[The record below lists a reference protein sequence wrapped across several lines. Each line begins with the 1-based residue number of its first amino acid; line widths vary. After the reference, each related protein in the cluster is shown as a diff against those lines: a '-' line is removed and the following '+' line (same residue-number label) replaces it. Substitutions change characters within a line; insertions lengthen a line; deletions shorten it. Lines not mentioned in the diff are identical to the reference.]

1 MRHVLKDIAFAI
13 NGKSIGRPRLRQAE
27 KQGLRPYLKGE
38 SLAKDISHNMTE
50 KSITLII
57 NMEKFI
63 AQNEPLSNRPQILE
77 DSCDAVEE
85 IWYNHPFTEDELNE
99 IKTKLADTSIDIAE
113 LEQEKADW
121 MESYKS
127 RLKPLNT
134 AKAKYLDQIKRK
146 SEDIKDKC
154 YKFLDH
160 ENKEANY
167 YNGAGELV
175 YFRRMQPQE
184 MQKSIFNIN
193 RKTGTES

>member
-1 MRHVLKDIAFAI
+1 M
-13 NGKSIGRPRLRQAE
+13 
-27 KQGLRPYLKGE
+27 
-38 SLAKDISHNMTE
+38 
-50 KSITLII
+50 
-57 NMEKFI
+57 
-63 AQNEPLSNRPQILE
+63 
-77 DSCDAVEE
+77 
-85 IWYNHPFTEDELNE
+85 NE

-134 AKAKYLDQIKRK
+134 AKAKYLDQIKGK
-146 SEDIKDKC
+146 SEDIMDKC

>member
-1 MRHVLKDIAFAI
+1 
-13 NGKSIGRPRLRQAE
+13 
-27 KQGLRPYLKGE
+27 
-38 SLAKDISHNMTE
+38 
-50 KSITLII
+50 
-57 NMEKFI
+57 MEKFI

-160 ENKEANY
+160 ENKEAYY

>member
-1 MRHVLKDIAFAI
+1 
-13 NGKSIGRPRLRQAE
+13 
-27 KQGLRPYLKGE
+27 
-38 SLAKDISHNMTE
+38 
-50 KSITLII
+50 
-57 NMEKFI
+57 MEKFI

>member
-1 MRHVLKDIAFAI
+1 
-13 NGKSIGRPRLRQAE
+13 
-27 KQGLRPYLKGE
+27 
-38 SLAKDISHNMTE
+38 MTE

-57 NMEKFI
+57 KVYGKIHRSKRAFI
-63 AQNEPLSNRPQILE
+63 KQAASPRGLMRRRRGDLVQS
-77 DSCDAVEE
+77 S
-85 IWYNHPFTEDELNE
+85 FTEDELNE